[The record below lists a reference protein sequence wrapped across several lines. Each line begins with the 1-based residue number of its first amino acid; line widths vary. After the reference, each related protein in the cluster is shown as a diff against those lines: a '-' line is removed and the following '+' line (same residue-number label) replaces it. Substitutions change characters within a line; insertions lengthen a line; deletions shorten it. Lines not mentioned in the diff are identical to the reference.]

1 MNEQLSLSFDL
12 IYSKI
17 GYILACLA
25 SYTSLDLSKRIVD
38 INNHIHLIKKSFI
51 DDKEYVDIRNVITL
65 REQIKQLK
73 TRIQNEDD
81 VALDGHKIA
90 CLLFEVSTYIK
101 MIILQIDKTKEDI
114 IEYLSLSSE
123 YLYYCARI
131 INVEILCFEN
141 KLN

>member
-65 REQIKQLK
+65 REQLKQLK

-101 MIILQIDKTKEDI
+101 MIILQIATAIGPATVSYITDDTP
-114 IEYLSLSSE
+114 
-123 YLYYCARI
+123 
-131 INVEILCFEN
+131 
-141 KLN
+141 